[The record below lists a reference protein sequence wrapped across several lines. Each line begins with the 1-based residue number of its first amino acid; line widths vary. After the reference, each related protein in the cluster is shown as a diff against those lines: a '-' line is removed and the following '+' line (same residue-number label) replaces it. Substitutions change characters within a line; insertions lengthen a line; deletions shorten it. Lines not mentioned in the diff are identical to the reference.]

1 MARVMVQLRVGRL
14 LCVIRWLWQ
23 AVHMTSWLLEVEGP
37 LNPEQRAVAGGLAA
51 ILERLNPPHLDVAG
65 SSVVADTNGF
75 HVTLLHSN
83 RPELRVDVDASGGG
97 EIVVSY
103 GAEHE
108 HFRSEDAETG
118 RVWPFP
124 SEDHIQA
131 TLTLVECLL
140 TGRIELQVWK
150 RPLGVKTRSYWI
162 NEDGQAELFLRGGT
176 VGPYFGWSRTPEI
189 YRFDYTRS
197 SPLP

>member
-1 MARVMVQLRVGRL
+1 
-14 LCVIRWLWQ
+14 
-23 AVHMTSWLLEVEGP
+23 MTSWILKVEGA
-37 LNPEQRAVAGGLAA
+37 LNPEQRAVAEGLAA

-83 RPELRVDVDASGGG
+83 RPELRGDVDASGGG
-97 EIVVSY
+97 EIIVSY
-103 GAEHE
+103 GVEHE
-108 HFRSEDAETG
+108 HFRSEDAEAG

-176 VGPYFGWSRTPEI
+176 AGPYFGWSRTPEI
-189 YRFDYTRS
+189 YRFDYTR
-197 SPLP
+197 PGPFP

>member
-1 MARVMVQLRVGRL
+1 
-14 LCVIRWLWQ
+14 
-23 AVHMTSWLLEVEGP
+23 MTSWILEVEGA
-37 LNPEQRAVAGGLAA
+37 LNPEQRAVAEGLAA
-51 ILERLNPPHLDVAG
+51 ILQRLNPPYLDVAG

-83 RPELRVDVDASGGG
+83 RPGLGVDVDASCGG

-103 GAEHE
+103 GKEHE
-108 HFRSEDAETG
+108 HFRSEDAAIG

-124 SEDHIQA
+124 SEDHIQ
-131 TLTLVECLL
+131 
-140 TGRIELQVWK
+140 IELQVWK

-176 VGPYFGWSRTPEI
+176 AGPYFGWSRTPEI
-189 YRFDYTRS
+189 YRFDFTRAG
-197 SPLP
+197 PFR

>member
-1 MARVMVQLRVGRL
+1 MGYVPAVSGAAARSVQDHRPEVRGDMGCWEPAARHQVSVGRGAP
-14 LCVIRWLWQ
+14 R
-23 AVHMTSWLLEVEGP
+23 HRSGDFF
-37 LNPEQRAVAGGLAA
+37 RGGVAEPA
-51 ILERLNPPHLDVAG
+51 RD
-65 SSVVADTNGF
+65 
-75 HVTLLHSN
+75 
-83 RPELRVDVDASGGG
+83 
-97 EIVVSY
+97 
-103 GAEHE
+103 
-108 HFRSEDAETG
+108 DAEAG

-176 VGPYFGWSRTPEI
+176 AGPYFGWSRTPEI
-189 YRFDYTRS
+189 YRFDYTR
-197 SPLP
+197 PGPFP